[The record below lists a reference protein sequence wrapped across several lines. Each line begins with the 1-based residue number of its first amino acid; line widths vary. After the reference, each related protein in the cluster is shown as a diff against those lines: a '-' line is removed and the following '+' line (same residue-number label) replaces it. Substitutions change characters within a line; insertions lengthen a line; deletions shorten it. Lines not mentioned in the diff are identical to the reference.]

1 MIQVTYIFHSGFCVE
16 TEESYYIFDYY
27 RGELPVLD
35 TRKPVYVFASH
46 SHEDHYNP
54 AVFELLKRQG
64 FPLEN
69 IRAVL
74 ASDIRKKQYPKGI
87 EVRRVSGNKTYSLP
101 DGTVVE
107 TLHSTDSGVAYLLTC
122 KDGVIYHAGDLNDWR
137 WEEESREYNHN
148 MTARYRREIDRI
160 AGRKADVAFLTL
172 DVRQE
177 KDYGE
182 GMLYFLEKVRT
193 GCAYPMHYWE
203 HPEVIGQFVGEYPQ
217 YRGIVRDT
225 EKACRDF
232 CGAGE
237 MGRQ

>member
-64 FPLEN
+64 FPLGN